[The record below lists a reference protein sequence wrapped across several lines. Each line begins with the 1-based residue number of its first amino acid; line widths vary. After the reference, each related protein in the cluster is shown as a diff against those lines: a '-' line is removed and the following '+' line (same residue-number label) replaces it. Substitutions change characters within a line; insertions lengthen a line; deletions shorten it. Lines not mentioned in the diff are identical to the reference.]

1 MHKLISIL
9 LVIGAY
15 SVISLP
21 AFAQNDSIST
31 YDGWITASFDALDED
46 NNQRAEQCLKNAMR
60 LEPANP
66 QNGLLFVNLGTIQ
79 RRLGKLQDAEISYTC
94 AISLLDE
101 NTVAYSTRASLYA
114 EIEQYQKAIDDY
126 SVVISRNP
134 EDEDA
139 LYERALCRLMNSD
152 TIGARLDL
160 ETIDKFNPKSAKSR
174 LGMAMVY
181 KAMGEN
187 AMAVELY
194 DALIKANPKSWSLL
208 RDRGLFLQQATR
220 CCNARHRQE
229 HTDERP
235 RPSVLFPPRKNPLG
249 KGRPR
254 VCPTRPQSCH
264 RIRSSAVSRSRF
276 DRKNEIVCN
285 KFALFSKIFADF
297 LFFIICNRYICAKIV
312 GIL

>member
-139 LYERALCRLMNSD
+139 LYERALCRLMNND

-187 AMAVELY
+187 AMAAELY

-208 RDRGLFLQQATR
+208 RDRAEVYFFSKRLGAAMLDIDKSIQMNGRDPLSYFLRAKIRWAKGDREYARRDLNRAIELGL
-220 CCNARHRQE
+220 
-229 HTDERP
+229 
-235 RPSVLFPPRKNPLG
+235 
-249 KGRPR
+249 
-254 VCPTRPQSCH
+254 PQS
-264 RIRSSAVSRSRF
+264 A
-276 DRKNEIVCN
+276 
-285 KFALFSKIFADF
+285 AAD
-297 LFFIICNRYICAKIV
+297 LIEKMK
-312 GIL
+312 

>member
-139 LYERALCRLMNSD
+139 LYERALCRLMNND

-208 RDRGLFLQQATR
+208 RDRAEVYFFSKRLGAAMLDIDKSIQMNGRDPLSYFLRAKIRWAKGDREYARRDLNRAIELGL
-220 CCNARHRQE
+220 
-229 HTDERP
+229 
-235 RPSVLFPPRKNPLG
+235 
-249 KGRPR
+249 
-254 VCPTRPQSCH
+254 PQS
-264 RIRSSAVSRSRF
+264 A
-276 DRKNEIVCN
+276 
-285 KFALFSKIFADF
+285 AAD
-297 LFFIICNRYICAKIV
+297 LIEKMK
-312 GIL
+312 

>member
-1 MHKLISIL
+1 MHKLILLL
-9 LVIGAY
+9 LVIGAN
-15 SVISLP
+15 SIVSLP

-46 NNQRAEQCLKNAMR
+46 NNQLAEQCLKNAMR

-79 RRLGKLQDAEISYTC
+79 RRLGKLQDAEVSYTC

-208 RDRGLFLQQATR
+208 RDRAEVYFFSKRLGAAMLDIDKSIQMNGRDPLSYFLRAKIRWAKGDREYARRDLNRAIELGL
-220 CCNARHRQE
+220 
-229 HTDERP
+229 
-235 RPSVLFPPRKNPLG
+235 
-249 KGRPR
+249 
-254 VCPTRPQSCH
+254 PQS
-264 RIRSSAVSRSRF
+264 A
-276 DRKNEIVCN
+276 
-285 KFALFSKIFADF
+285 AAD
-297 LFFIICNRYICAKIV
+297 LIEKMK
-312 GIL
+312 

>member
-139 LYERALCRLMNSD
+139 LYERALCRLVNND

-208 RDRGLFLQQATR
+208 RDRAEVYFFSKRLGAAMLDIDKSIQMNGRDPLSYFLRAKIRWAKGDREYARRDLNRAIELGL
-220 CCNARHRQE
+220 
-229 HTDERP
+229 
-235 RPSVLFPPRKNPLG
+235 
-249 KGRPR
+249 
-254 VCPTRPQSCH
+254 PQS
-264 RIRSSAVSRSRF
+264 A
-276 DRKNEIVCN
+276 
-285 KFALFSKIFADF
+285 AAD
-297 LFFIICNRYICAKIV
+297 LIEKMK
-312 GIL
+312 

>member
-139 LYERALCRLMNSD
+139 LYERALCRLMNND

-208 RDRGLFLQQATR
+208 RDRAEVYFFSKRLGAAMLDIDKSIQMNGRDPLSYYLRAKIRWAKGDREYARRDLNRAIELGL
-220 CCNARHRQE
+220 
-229 HTDERP
+229 
-235 RPSVLFPPRKNPLG
+235 
-249 KGRPR
+249 
-254 VCPTRPQSCH
+254 PQS
-264 RIRSSAVSRSRF
+264 A
-276 DRKNEIVCN
+276 
-285 KFALFSKIFADF
+285 AAD
-297 LFFIICNRYICAKIV
+297 LIEKMK
-312 GIL
+312 

>member
-101 NTVAYSTRASLYA
+101 NTIAYSTRASLYA

-139 LYERALCRLMNSD
+139 LYERALCRLMNND

-208 RDRGLFLQQATR
+208 RDRAEVYFFSKRLGAAMLDIDKSIQMNGRDPLSYFLRAKIRWAKGDREYARRDLNRAIELGL
-220 CCNARHRQE
+220 
-229 HTDERP
+229 
-235 RPSVLFPPRKNPLG
+235 
-249 KGRPR
+249 
-254 VCPTRPQSCH
+254 PQS
-264 RIRSSAVSRSRF
+264 A
-276 DRKNEIVCN
+276 
-285 KFALFSKIFADF
+285 AAD
-297 LFFIICNRYICAKIV
+297 LIEKMK
-312 GIL
+312 